1 MPIDRP
7 WRTIR
12 TLVLGKTPSKLVL
25 TRPNRTKLALL
36 RFTPNRSGEMLAQKS
51 SWLLK
56 GRTMSDRWVSVEEI
70 AEYLGVSKDT
80 VYGWIAKKDMP
91 AHKVGRL
98 WKFKTDEVDEW
109 VRCGKASDDHKEN
122 EAAEPVSQKRK
133 RAGGEKTDG

>member
-12 TLVLGKTPSKLVL
+12 ALVLGETPSKLVQI
-25 TRPNRTKLALL
+25 RPNRTKLALL
-36 RFTPNRSGEMLAQKS
+36 RFTPNRSDEMLAQKS

-122 EAAEPVSQKRK
+122 EAVEPVSQKRK
-133 RAGGEKTDG
+133 RAGGEKTNG

>member
-1 MPIDRP
+1 VKYLRP
-7 WRTIR
+7 
-12 TLVLGKTPSKLVL
+12 
-25 TRPNRTKLALL
+25 
-36 RFTPNRSGEMLAQKS
+36 ES

-98 WKFKTDEVDEW
+98 WKFKTDEIDDW
-109 VRCGKASDDHKEN
+109 VRTGKASDDYKEN
-122 EAAEPVSQKRK
+122 EAAGLTSPKGK
-133 RAGGEKTDG
+133 HAGGKQEDE